1 MIVPVP
7 SPIVS
12 QLLDLDCKI
21 VLVHRL
27 RSIQGYRAVIQDALD
42 ACCKISQD
50 KIRLHTIL
58 CEALEKINKLQ
69 GL

>member
-1 MIVPVP
+1 V
-7 SPIVS
+7 
-12 QLLDLDCKI
+12 
-21 VLVHRL
+21 
-27 RSIQGYRAVIQDALD
+27 SIQDYRAVIRNALD

-50 KIRLHTIL
+50 NSIVHSIL